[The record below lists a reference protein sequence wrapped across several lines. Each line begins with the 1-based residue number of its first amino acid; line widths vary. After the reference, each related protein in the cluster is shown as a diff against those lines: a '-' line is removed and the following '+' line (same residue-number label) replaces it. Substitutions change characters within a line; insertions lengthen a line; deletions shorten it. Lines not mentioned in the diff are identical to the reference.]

1 MFELIGIA
9 AATLTTLS
17 FMPQV
22 IKTIKSKDTES
33 ISFYMYLMFVSGVFC
48 WIIYGFFLNNYQIIT
63 ANIITFILAG
73 TVLMMKIK
81 DKFFN
86 SKK

>member
-22 IKTIKSKDTES
+22 LKTIKSKDTES

-73 TVLMMKIK
+73 IVLMMKIK

>member
-1 MFELIGIA
+1 MFEIVGSIA
-9 AATLTTLS
+9 AILTTAS
-17 FMPQV
+17 FLPQV
-22 IKTIKSKDTES
+22 LKTIKSKDTES

-48 WIIYGFFLNNYQIIT
+48 WIIYGIYLKNYQIIT

-73 TVLMMKIK
+73 IVLIIK
-81 DKFFN
+81 AKAKFFN

>member
-22 IKTIKSKDTES
+22 IKTIKNKDTES

-73 TVLMMKIK
+73 IVLMMKIK

>member
-1 MFELIGIA
+1 MFEIIGTIA
-9 AATLTTLS
+9 AILTTAS
-17 FMPQV
+17 FLPQV
-22 IKTIKSKDTES
+22 FKTIKSKDTES

-73 TVLMMKIK
+73 IVLMMKIK

>member
-1 MFELIGIA
+1 MFDIIGTIA
-9 AATLTTLS
+9 AILTTAS
-17 FMPQV
+17 FLPQV
-22 IKTIKSKDTES
+22 LKTIKSQDTES

-48 WIIYGFFLNNYQIIT
+48 WIIYGFYLMNYQIIT

-73 TVLMMKIK
+73 IVLIMRTRE
-81 DKFFN
+81 KFFN